1 MPRVAVAYLRAA
13 DTHDFAAAFH
23 ERAADLLDK
32 RGNPTSAARERE
44 RARVD
49 RADAVADRE
58 QARLCRER
66 DASRLR

>member
-23 ERAADLLDK
+23 ERTADWFDK
-32 RGNPTSAARERE
+32 RGDLGSAARERE
-44 RARVD
+44 RARLD
-49 RADAVADRE
+49 RDGAVADRE
-58 QARLCRER
+58 HARLCRER